1 MITAALVSP
10 MSVMWVDVCKLKP
23 DPWTVSPMKRVQG
36 RNQMEENKNGKI

>member
-10 MSVMWVDVCKLKP
+10 MSVMRVDVCKLKP

>member
-1 MITAALVSP
+1 MITARISKSDERNAGR
-10 MSVMWVDVCKLKP
+10 CKLKP

>member
-1 MITAALVSP
+1 MITARISKSDERNA
-10 MSVMWVDVCKLKP
+10 VDVCKLKP